1 MINHDHDKDHD
12 PYESTSCSICF
23 RYPDVHNAV
32 QETKMVSHRKRMKLM
47 FASTKMGWAQHH
59 PATMT
64 DGYWWRLL
72 FLVFWYSRWCSYCP
86 NTLNTQYTTRS
97 QTHKHSK
104 WFLLFFSAQTKPQKH
119 PTFLQNPTRGC
130 IPKAKDWHLK
140 PIPERK
146 FLVPDVRRSCTDD
159 AQLASLTL
167 TPCLDLYSGIKLI
180 RCVACHRRRNW
191 KMSSLLS
198 EMAAT
203 CPKTVARINSSQNR
217 VYACAAFAETP
228 WHSVPSFGVVFIL
241 GQIHWTLRWY
251 SFSLTKQPKQVLDF
265 EACGLLYSYLSRLWE
280 RIVGFNGAF
289 FLLQFHWP
297 RTRPGSI
304 RLAVKK
310 CGPFERAVVPALGPK
325 LGRPNGSLQL
335 YTMEDSHGTYKS
347 SISKGTWSSK
357 PVWLHPRNL
366 TWNLKISPWKRKVL
380 LETIIFRFHVKFRGC
395 MFHVNLQGYTSN
407 SIFTQIFLLKL
418 ASKADGFV
426 KISPELMTRNFH
438 GRLGTTLLQVATDW
452 MDQINIWPNAPENH
466 REGRARLGWFC
477 WGFDGGGCLDDSQE
491 YWNQRISFFLW
502 RTPDRSLLHMEKLHL
517 LCVGELVF

>member
-1 MINHDHDKDHD
+1 MVLVLSKNFEYPVHDQIPDPQAFKMI
-12 PYESTSCSICF
+12 PAIFF
-23 RYPDVHNAV
+23 RSNKT
-32 QETKMVSHRKRMKLM
+32 TKTPHI
-47 FASTKMGWAQHH
+47 FTKSNEGLHPQGEGLAFKANTGAQILG
-59 PATMT
+59 A
-64 DGYWWRLL
+64 WRAQVLH
-72 FLVFWYSRWCSYCP
+72 RWCITCILWRWP
-86 NTLNTQYTTRS
+86 L
-97 QTHKHSK
+97 
-104 WFLLFFSAQTKPQKH
+104 
-119 PTFLQNPTRGC
+119 GC
-130 IPKAKDWHLK
+130 T
-140 PIPERK
+140 
-146 FLVPDVRRSCTDD
+146 C
-159 AQLASLTL
+159 
-167 TPCLDLYSGIKLI
+167 IKTI
-180 RCVACHRRRNW
+180 RCVACHSRRNW